1 MRRGNCAQA
10 SFSCPPA
17 GGACATQKQWRCVR
31 WLSARYFAY
40 IIWVTESD
48 PYIGREVTHYR
59 IVEQVGGGGMGVVYR
74 AEDTKLRRQVALK
87 FMPLGVA
94 ADPTS
99 LERFQREARAASA
112 LNHPNI
118 CTIYDIDEDEG
129 IPFIAMELMQGVTLK
144 HRIANGPLRMDTL
157 VDLAIGVA
165 DALDAAHS
173 QGIIHRDIKPANI
186 FITERGQAKILDFG
200 LAKQLATGRR
210 VGEAISLGATAA
222 NVPAVLL
229 ETDPNLTEP
238 GMALGTVAYM
248 SPEQVCGEKLDG
260 RSDLFS
266 FGIVIYEM
274 ATAKQAFSGPTA
286 GVVFNQILEREPVRP
301 SQLNPEVPPKLEEI
315 IEKALEKDLK
325 LRYHTAGDMRADL
338 QRLKR
343 AMESGRSGTIR
354 AGGAFSGTPS
364 ETQGAAP
371 IETPSSTPPGTPPG
385 SGAINAQ
392 DAGAAAAAAAD
403 LQRGMASR
411 VREDLHRLKG
421 ASEATENLQSSVA
434 TRTGARSIAEG
445 GASGV
450 RRTTESSATASAAVP
465 REKRNPAFLIA
476 SIAVVALL
484 AIGAAYGVYSL
495 LHRAPRTPF
504 ENFSIKQI
512 SKNGRSVAAA
522 ISPDGKYVLSVVMDK
537 GQSSLW
543 LNHLPTDSDTQIVPP
558 SDAIYFGPIFAPD
571 GNFIYF
577 LKRESAGADEADLY
591 RAPILGGT
599 PQLTVHEADNPIT
612 FSPDGKRIA
621 YVRTGHPDADKFCLL
636 TANADGSDERIL
648 VKGPLIE
655 QPFYPAWTPDGK
667 AIAGVVY
674 ENSGELS
681 QIKMFDAASGKESK
695 LAGFK
700 DYAPSFLTWLPSGE
714 GMLLTAEARGSGFIR
729 QQIGYF
735 SSDEPGIRFVTQDTN
750 NYITLRLSADG
761 KTLSAI
767 QRHVNY
773 GFFNFN
779 AAAAMAGR
787 PPDVTGIRQERDIY
801 GFNWAPDGALY
812 VNDGGKLLRV
822 NADGS
827 GDETVL
833 VNEADTVLGLPAS
846 CANGKY
852 IVFTWAGYHNSTA
865 ANIWRVNADGRDP
878 KQITDE
884 HDLRA
889 PVCSADGQ
897 WVYFRDWF
905 SLEIKRAPIEGGKAE
920 VVPGTKIADAEL
932 DDTPVAIS
940 PDGQWLAF
948 SIHTEP
954 EGNETAHQ
962 TKIVLLNLAQNGGT
976 GGDAGGTANSA
987 GASASGGKADGASG
1001 AQNKGAGAAARAG
1014 KGADASEGAGVGK
1027 GAGGAENKSGAA
1039 AAGAADKKGGSNAS
1053 AGASATNPIT
1063 RIIKPDQRI
1072 SGAASFT
1079 PDGRA
1084 LVYPVREAGVDNLW
1098 LQPLDGGASAGKR
1111 ITNFTTDLI
1120 DAYHFSLDGK
1130 QLGVLQRHAVS
1141 DVVLLRDTS
1150 K

>member
-1 MRRGNCAQA
+1 
-10 SFSCPPA
+10 
-17 GGACATQKQWRCVR
+17 
-31 WLSARYFAY
+31 
-40 IIWVTESD
+40 VTESD
-48 PYIGREVTHYR
+48 PYIGRVVTHYR

-118 CTIYDIDEDEG
+118 CTIYDIDEDDG

-144 HRIANGPLRMDTL
+144 NRIANGPLRMDML

-200 LAKQLATGRR
+200 LAKQLATGRK

-274 ATAKQAFSGPTA
+274 ATGRQAFSGATA
-286 GVVFNQILEREPVRP
+286 GVVFNQILERQPAPP
-301 SQLNPEVPPKLEEI
+301 SQLNPEVPAKLEEI

-354 AGGAFSGTPS
+354 AGGTLLGAPSGTPS
-364 ETQGAAP
+364 
-371 IETPSSTPPGTPPG
+371 GTPTGSPSRTPAGTTPG
-385 SGAINAQ
+385 SGAIDAQ
-392 DAGAAAAAAAD
+392 SAEAEAAAA
-403 LQRGMASR
+403 LQRSIELRAH
-411 VREDLHRLKG
+411 EDLHRLKG

-434 TRTGARSIAEG
+434 TRTGARSISQGLTTA
-445 GASGV
+445 
-450 RRTTESSATASAAVP
+450 RRTTESSATATAETP
-465 REKRNPAFLIA
+465 RAQRNPAFLIA
-476 SIAVVALL
+476 SIAVVVLL

-495 LHRAPRTPF
+495 LHRAHPIPF
-504 ENFSIKQI
+504 ENFTIRQI
-512 SKNGRSVAAA
+512 SKNGKSVAAA

-543 LNHLPTDSDTQIVPP
+543 LRHLPTDSDTQIVPP

-577 LKRESAGADEADLY
+577 LKRESAAADEADLY

-621 YVRTGHPDADKFCLL
+621 YVRSGHPDADKFCLL
-636 TANADGSDERIL
+636 TANVDGSDEKIL
-648 VKGPLIE
+648 VKGPLTE

-681 QIKMFDAASGKESK
+681 QIKMFDAASGKEAK

-700 DYAPSFLTWLPSGE
+700 DYAPSFLAWIPSGE

-773 GFFNFN
+773 GFFNFP

-812 VNDGGKLLRV
+812 VNDGGKLMRV
-822 NADGS
+822 NADGA

-833 VNEADTVLGLPAS
+833 VSEADTVLGLPAS

-852 IVFTWAGYHNSTA
+852 IVFTWAGYHGSTT
-865 ANIWRVNADGRDP
+865 ANIWRVNSDGRDP

-905 SLEIKRAPIEGGKAE
+905 SQEIKRASIDGGKAE

-948 SIHTEP
+948 SIHVEP

-962 TKIVLLNLAQNGGT
+962 TKIVLLNLGVSGANGAVNG
-976 GGDAGGTANSA
+976 
-987 GASASGGKADGASG
+987 GASASASG
-1001 AQNKGAGAAARAG
+1001 AAAGAGAAASESGANAGKGAGAGTAASESSAKNKGAGAA
-1014 KGADASEGAGVGK
+1014 GASVANA
-1027 GAGGAENKSGAA
+1027 
-1039 AAGAADKKGGSNAS
+1039 SNA
-1053 AGASATNPIT
+1053 IT

-1098 LQPLDGGASAGKR
+1098 LQPLDASASAAKR
-1111 ITNFTTDLI
+1111 ITNFTSDLI
-1120 DAYHFSLDGK
+1120 DVYHFSLDGK

>member
-1 MRRGNCAQA
+1 
-10 SFSCPPA
+10 
-17 GGACATQKQWRCVR
+17 
-31 WLSARYFAY
+31 
-40 IIWVTESD
+40 
-48 PYIGREVTHYR
+48 
-59 IVEQVGGGGMGVVYR
+59 MGVVYR

-87 FMPLGVA
+87 FLPLGA
-94 ADPTS
+94 ALDATS

-129 IPFIAMELMQGVTLK
+129 TPFIAMELLQGVTLK
-144 HRIANGPLRMDTL
+144 HRIASGPLRMDTL

-200 LAKQLATGRR
+200 LAKQLATGRK
-210 VGEAISLGATAA
+210 VGETISMGATAA

-229 ETDPNLTEP
+229 ETDPNLTSP
-238 GMALGTVAYM
+238 GTALGTVAYM

-266 FGIVIYEM
+266 FGIVLYEM
-274 ATAKQAFSGPTA
+274 ATAKQAFSGATA
-286 GVVFNQILEREPVRP
+286 GVIFNQILEREPVRP
-301 SQLNPEVPPKLEEI
+301 SQVNPEVPPKLEEI

-343 AMESGRSGTIR
+343 AMESGRSGTVR
-354 AGGAFSGTPS
+354 TGGSFSSTPSGTASGTPS
-364 ETQGAAP
+364 ET
-371 IETPSSTPPGTPPG
+371 PSG

-392 DAGAAAAAAAD
+392 DADAAAD
-403 LQRGMASR
+403 LQSSMSSR
-411 VREDLHRLKG
+411 AREDLHRLKG

-434 TRTGARSIAEG
+434 TRTGARSISQSLTTA
-445 GASGV
+445 
-450 RRTTESSATASAAVP
+450 RRTTESGGTATAEAAAVP
-465 REKRNPAFLIA
+465 ARRNRALLIA
-476 SIAVVALL
+476 GIAGIALL

-495 LHRAPRTPF
+495 LHRAPRMPF
-504 ENFSIKQI
+504 ENFSIRQI
-512 SKNGRSVAAA
+512 SKNGKSVAAA

-543 LNHLPTDSDTQIVPP
+543 LRHLPTDSDTQIVPP

-577 LKRESAGADEADLY
+577 LKRESAAADEADLY

-621 YVRTGHPDADKFCLL
+621 YVRSGHPDADKFCLL
-636 TANADGSDERIL
+636 TANADGSDEKIL
-648 VKGPLIE
+648 VKGPLTE

-667 AIAGVVY
+667 GIAGVVY

-681 QIKMFDAASGKESK
+681 QIKMFDAASGKEAK

-700 DYAPSFLTWLPSGE
+700 DYAPSYLTWMPSGD

-773 GFFNFN
+773 GFFNFP

-801 GFNWAPDGALY
+801 GFNWAPENTLY
-812 VNDGGKLLRV
+812 VNDGGKLMRV

-827 GDETVL
+827 GEETVL
-833 VNEADTVLGLPAS
+833 VSEADTILGLPAS

-852 IVFTWAGYHNSTA
+852 IVFTWAGYHGSTT
-865 ANIWRVNADGRDP
+865 ANIWRVNSDGRDP

-905 SLEIKRAPIEGGKAE
+905 SQEIKRASIDGGKAE
-920 VVPGTKIADAEL
+920 VVAGTKIADAEL

-948 SIHTEP
+948 SIHVEP

-962 TKIVLLNLAQNGGT
+962 TKIVLLNL
-976 GGDAGGTANSA
+976 
-987 GASASGGKADGASG
+987 GASG
-1001 AQNKGAGAAARAG
+1001 AGANAGASGTASGANGGAGDAKNKSTGAAA
-1014 KGADASEGAGVGK
+1014 GAS
-1027 GAGGAENKSGAA
+1027 
-1039 AAGAADKKGGSNAS
+1039 AADKKGGAS
-1053 AGASATNPIT
+1053 AGKGAGAGDENAANPVT

-1098 LQPLDGGASAGKR
+1098 LQPLDANASAAKR

>member
-1 MRRGNCAQA
+1 VLLKGNYAGRR
-10 SFSCPPA
+10 PA
-17 GGACATQKQWRCVR
+17 VRKTTDDARWLCVR
-31 WLSARYFAY
+31 HFAY
-40 IIWVTESD
+40 IIRVTESD
-48 PYIGREVTHYR
+48 PYIGRVVTHYR

-99 LERFQREARAASA
+99 FERFQREARAASA

-129 IPFIAMELMQGVTLK
+129 VPFIAMELMQGVTLK
-144 HRIANGPLRMDTL
+144 HRIASGPLRMDML

-200 LAKQLATGRR
+200 LAKQLTTGRR

-286 GVVFNQILEREPVRP
+286 GVIFNQILEREPVRP
-301 SQLNPEVPPKLEEI
+301 SRLNPEVPPKLEEI

-364 ETQGAAP
+364 GSPSDVAP
-371 IETPSSTPPGTPPG
+371 GTPSAMPTGTPPG
-385 SGAINAQ
+385 SGAIEAQ
-392 DAGAAAAAAAD
+392 GADAAAAAE
-403 LQRGMASR
+403 LQRDMSSR

-421 ASEATENLQSSVA
+421 ASEATENLQGSGGS
-434 TRTGARSIAEG
+434 RTDARSIAEG
-445 GASGV
+445 GASGA
-450 RRTTESSATASAAVP
+450 RRVTESSATATAEAAVP
-465 REKRNPAFLIA
+465 RAQRNPAFLIA
-476 SIAVVALL
+476 SIAFVALL

-495 LHRAPRTPF
+495 LHRAHPMPF
-504 ENFSIKQI
+504 ENFTIRQI

-522 ISPDGKYVLSVVMDK
+522 ISPDGKYVLSVVQDK

-543 LNHLPTDSDTQIVPP
+543 LNHLPTDSDTQIVAP

-577 LKRESAGADEADLY
+577 LKRESAAADEADLY

-621 YVRTGHPDADKFCLL
+621 YVRTGHPDPDKFSLL
-636 TANADGSDERIL
+636 TANADGSDEKTL
-648 VKGPLIE
+648 VTGPMTE

-667 AIAGVVY
+667 AIAGAVY
-674 ENSGELS
+674 ENAGELS
-681 QIKMFDAASGKESK
+681 QIKMFDAATGKETR

-700 DYAPSFLTWLPSGE
+700 DYAPSYLTWLPSGD

-773 GFFNFN
+773 GFFNFP
-779 AAAAMAGR
+779 AAAALAGK
-787 PPDVTGIRQERDIY
+787 PPDVTGIREERDIY

-827 GDETVL
+827 GDENVL

-846 CANGKY
+846 CGNGKY
-852 IVFTWAGYHNSTA
+852 IVFTWAGYHGSTS

-905 SLEIKRAPIEGGKAE
+905 SLEIKRAPIDGGKAE

-948 SIHTEP
+948 SIHVEP

-962 TKIVLLNLAQNGGT
+962 TKIVLLNLSASGA
-976 GGDAGGTANSA
+976 AGERANA
-987 GASASGGKADGASG
+987 GASAGG
-1001 AQNKGAGAAARAG
+1001 AQNKAASAAARAG
-1014 KGADASEGAGVGK
+1014 KGADASEGAGMGK
-1027 GAGGAENKSGAA
+1027 GAGGAESKGAGAKAGAA
-1039 AAGAADKKGGSNAS
+1039 AANAANAPND
-1053 AGASATNPIT
+1053 ANPIT

-1098 LQPLDGGASAGKR
+1098 LQPLDGSTSAGKR
-1111 ITNFTTDLI
+1111 ITNFSTDLI

>member
-1 MRRGNCAQA
+1 MPALQGKIGKATAPPVLQEQRLCETTEAVRVDEA
-10 SFSCPPA
+10 SASSRILGRMA
-17 GGACATQKQWRCVR
+17 EA
-31 WLSARYFAY
+31 
-40 IIWVTESD
+40 D
-48 PYIGREVTHYR
+48 PYIGRVVTHYR

-87 FMPLGVA
+87 FLPLGA
-94 ADPTS
+94 ALDATS

-129 IPFIAMELMQGVTLK
+129 TPFIAMELLQGVTLK
-144 HRIANGPLRMDTL
+144 HRIASGPLRMDTL

-200 LAKQLATGRR
+200 LAKQLATGRK
-210 VGEAISLGATAA
+210 VGETISMGATAA

-229 ETDPNLTEP
+229 ETDPNLTSP
-238 GMALGTVAYM
+238 GTALGTVAYM

-274 ATAKQAFSGPTA
+274 ATGRQAFSGATA
-286 GVVFNQILEREPVRP
+286 GVIFNQILERQPVPP
-301 SQLNPEVPPKLEEI
+301 SQLNPEVPAKLEEI

-354 AGGAFSGTPS
+354 AASSGTSSGTASGTPAS
-364 ETQGAAP
+364 D
-371 IETPSSTPPGTPPG
+371 
-385 SGAINAQ
+385 AQ
-392 DAGAAAAAAAD
+392 DADAAAAAD
-403 LQRGMASR
+403 LQRSMSSR
-411 VREDLHRLKG
+411 ARDDLHRLKG
-421 ASEATENLQSSVA
+421 ASEATENLQGSGGS
-434 TRTGARSIAEG
+434 RTGARSVSDG
-445 GASGV
+445 GVVAGA
-450 RRTTESSATASAAVP
+450 RRNTESGGTSAGTVTGTATGTTAVEVA
-465 REKRNPAFLIA
+465 RQHRGILAIVMVA
-476 SIAVVALL
+476 IALL
-484 AIGAAYGVYSL
+484 AIGAAYGLYSL
-495 LHRAPRTPF
+495 VHRAAPVPF
-504 ENFSIKQI
+504 RQFSITQI
-512 SKNGRSVAAA
+512 SKNGKSVAAA

-543 LNHLPTDSDTQIVPP
+543 LRHLPTDSDTQIVPP

-577 LKRESAGADEADLY
+577 LKRESAAADEADLY

-621 YVRTGHPDADKFCLL
+621 YVRSGHPDADKFCLL
-636 TANADGSDERIL
+636 TANADGSDEKIL
-648 VKGPLIE
+648 VKGPLTE

-674 ENSGELS
+674 QNSGELS
-681 QIKMFDAASGKESK
+681 QIKMFDAASGKEAK

-700 DYAPSFLTWLPSGE
+700 DYAPSYLTWMPSGD

-773 GFFNFN
+773 GFFNFP

-801 GFNWAPDGALY
+801 GFNWAPENTLY
-812 VNDGGKLLRV
+812 VNDGGKLMRV

-827 GDETVL
+827 GEETVL
-833 VNEADTVLGLPAS
+833 VSEADTILGLPAS

-852 IVFTWAGYHNSTA
+852 IVFTWAGYHGSTT
-865 ANIWRVNADGRDP
+865 ANIWRVNSDGRDP
-878 KQITDE
+878 KQITNE

-905 SLEIKRAPIEGGKAE
+905 SQEIKRASIDGGKAE

-962 TKIVLLNLAQNGGT
+962 TKIVLLSLGAA
-976 GGDAGGTANSA
+976 AG
-987 GASASGGKADGASG
+987 GASASGSG
-1001 AQNKGAGAAARAG
+1001 AKNKGAGAGSASV
-1014 KGADASEGAGVGK
+1014 ADAS
-1027 GAGGAENKSGAA
+1027 
-1039 AAGAADKKGGSNAS
+1039 NA
-1053 AGASATNPIT
+1053 IT

-1098 LQPLDGGASAGKR
+1098 LQPLDGSASAAKR
-1111 ITNFTTDLI
+1111 ITNFTSDLI

-1130 QLGVLQRHAVS
+1130 QLGVLQRHAIS

>member
-1 MRRGNCAQA
+1 MAEG
-10 SFSCPPA
+10 
-17 GGACATQKQWRCVR
+17 
-31 WLSARYFAY
+31 
-40 IIWVTESD
+40 D
-48 PYIGREVTHYR
+48 PFIGRVVTHYR

-87 FMPLGVA
+87 FLPARVA
-94 ADPTS
+94 ADPIS

-118 CTIYDIDEDEG
+118 CTIYDIDEDAG
-129 IPFIAMELMQGVTLK
+129 TPFIAMELLQGVTLK
-144 HRIANGPLRMDTL
+144 HRIASGPLRMDTL

-186 FITERGQAKILDFG
+186 FITERGQPKILDFC
-200 LAKQLATGRR
+200 LAKQLASGRK
-210 VGEAISLGATAA
+210 VGETISMGATAA

-229 ETDPNLTEP
+229 ETDPNLTSP
-238 GMALGTVAYM
+238 GTALGTVAYM
-248 SPEQVCGEKLDG
+248 SPEQVSGEKLDG

-266 FGIVIYEM
+266 FGIVIYEI
-274 ATAKQAFSGPTA
+274 ATGKQAFSGATA
-286 GVVFNQILEREPVRP
+286 GVIFNQILERQPAP
-301 SQLNPEVPPKLEEI
+301 ASQLNPEVPPKLEEI

-325 LRYHTAGDMRADL
+325 LRYHTAGDLRADL

-343 AMESGRSGTIR
+343 AMESGRSGTMR
-354 AGGAFSGTPS
+354 AAPGSNPIDSLGGSGGASQS
-364 ETQGAAP
+364 
-371 IETPSSTPPGTPPG
+371 
-385 SGAINAQ
+385 
-392 DAGAAAAAAAD
+392 GAAAGEEIE
-403 LQRGMASR
+403 RSMSSR
-411 VREDLHRLKG
+411 AREDLHRLKG
-421 ASEATENLQSSVA
+421 ASEASENLQSSVA
-434 TRTGARSIAEG
+434 ARTGARSAAEG
-445 GASGV
+445 GVA
-450 RRTTESSATASAAVP
+450 RRVSESSAMTAAESATLPA
-465 REKRNPAFLIA
+465 RRNPTLRIA
-476 SIAVVALL
+476 GIAGIALL

-495 LHRAPRTPF
+495 LHRAHPMPF

-512 SKNGRSVAAA
+512 SKNGKSVAAA
-522 ISPDGKYVLSVVMDK
+522 ISPDGKYVLSVVDDK

-543 LNHLPTDSDTQIVPP
+543 LRHLPTDSDTQIVTP

-577 LKRESAGADEADLY
+577 LKRESAAADEADLY

-599 PQLTVHEADNPIT
+599 LQLTVHEADSPIT

-621 YVRTGHPDADKFCLL
+621 YVRTGHPDPDKFSLL
-636 TANADGSDERIL
+636 TANADGSDEKTL
-648 VKGPLIE
+648 VTGPMTA

-674 ENSGELS
+674 ENTSELS
-681 QIKMFDAASGKESK
+681 QIKMFDAASGKEAK

-700 DYAPSFLTWLPSGE
+700 DYAPNFLTWLPSGDV
-714 GMLLTAEARGSGFIR
+714 MLLTAEAHGSGFIR

-735 SSDEPGIRFVTQDTN
+735 SSDVPGIRFVTQDTN
-750 NYITLRLSADG
+750 NYVTLRLSADG

-767 QRHVNY
+767 QRHLSY
-773 GFFNFN
+773 GFYNFP
-779 AAAAMAGR
+779 AAAAMAAK
-787 PPDVTGIRQERDIY
+787 PPDVTGIRQERDVY
-801 GFNWAPDGALY
+801 GFNWAPDGGLY
-812 VNDGGKLLRV
+812 VNDGGKLMRV
-822 NADGS
+822 NADGV

-833 VNEADTVLGLPAS
+833 VSEADTVLGLPAS

-852 IVFTWAGYHNSTA
+852 IAFTWAGYHGSTT

-878 KQITDE
+878 KQITDG

-889 PVCSADGQ
+889 PVCSADDE

-905 SLEIKRAPIEGGKAE
+905 SHEIKRAPLDGGKTE

-932 DDTPVAIS
+932 DNTPVAIS

-948 SIHTEP
+948 SIHVEP

-962 TKIVLLNLAQNGGT
+962 TKIVLLKLNAAPSVPGKDSL
-976 GGDAGGTANSA
+976 GDQ
-987 GASASGGKADGASG
+987 AS
-1001 AQNKGAGAAARAG
+1001 AGAAASGTGTNAASTANAAKTADAG
-1014 KGADASEGAGVGK
+1014 KLATA
-1027 GAGGAENKSGAA
+1027 
-1039 AAGAADKKGGSNAS
+1039 AS
-1053 AGASATNPIT
+1053 AVNSAT
-1063 RIIKPDQRI
+1063 RIIIPDQRI

-1098 LQPLDGGASAGKR
+1098 LQPLDRGASAAKR
-1111 ITNFTTDLI
+1111 ITNFTSDLTD
-1120 DAYHFSLDGK
+1120 AHHVTLDGK
-1130 QLGVLQRHAVS
+1130 QLGVMQRHAVS
-1141 DVVLLRDTS
+1141 DVVLLRDAA

>member
-1 MRRGNCAQA
+1 
-10 SFSCPPA
+10 
-17 GGACATQKQWRCVR
+17 VR
-31 WLSARYFAY
+31 WLSVREFAY
-40 IIWVTESD
+40 IIWVTEAD
-48 PYIGREVTHYR
+48 PYIGRVVTHYR

-118 CTIYDIDEDEG
+118 CTMYDIDEDEG

-144 HRIANGPLRMDTL
+144 NRIANGPLRMDML

-200 LAKQLATGRR
+200 LAKQLATGRK

-301 SQLNPEVPPKLEEI
+301 SRLNPEVPSKLEEI

-354 AGGAFSGTPS
+354 AGGSFSGTPS
-364 ETQGAAP
+364 GAP
-371 IETPSSTPPGTPPG
+371 TETPSNTPPGTPPG
-385 SGAINAQ
+385 SGAINAR
-392 DAGAAAAAAAD
+392 DADAAAAD
-403 LQRGMASR
+403 LQRSMASR

-445 GASGV
+445 GAGGV
-450 RRTTESSATASAAVP
+450 RRTTESSITATAAVP
-465 REKRNPAFLIA
+465 REQRNPAFLFA
-476 SIAVVALL
+476 SIAGVALL

-495 LHRAPRTPF
+495 LHHAPRMPF

-621 YVRTGHPDADKFCLL
+621 YVRTGHPDPEKFSLL
-636 TANADGSDERIL
+636 TANADGSDEKTL
-648 VKGPLIE
+648 VSGPMTE

-681 QIKMFDAASGKESK
+681 QIKVFDAATGKEAK

-761 KTLSAI
+761 KMLSAI
-767 QRHVNY
+767 QRHMTY
-773 GFFNFN
+773 GFFNFP
-779 AAAAMAGR
+779 ATAAMAGR
-787 PPDVTGIRQERDIY
+787 PPEVTGIRQERDIY
-801 GFNWAPDGALY
+801 GFNWAPDGAVY
-812 VNDGGKLLRV
+812 VNDGGKLMRV

-833 VNEADTVLGLPAS
+833 VNEADTILGLPAS

-852 IVFTWAGYHNSTA
+852 IVFTWAGYHGSTT
-865 ANIWRVNADGRDP
+865 ANIWRVNSDGRDP
-878 KQITDE
+878 KQITDG

-905 SLEIKRAPIEGGKAE
+905 SLEIKRAPIDGGKAE

-948 SIHTEP
+948 SMHTEP

-962 TKIVLLNLAQNGGT
+962 TKIVLLTL
-976 GGDAGGTANSA
+976 
-987 GASASGGKADGASG
+987 
-1001 AQNKGAGAAARAG
+1001 GAAAGGG
-1014 KGADASEGAGVGK
+1014 KDRSANGATP
-1027 GAGGAENKSGAA
+1027 AA
-1039 AAGAADKKGGSNAS
+1039 R
-1053 AGASATNPIT
+1053 

-1098 LQPLDGGASAGKR
+1098 LQPLDASASAAKR

>member
-1 MRRGNCAQA
+1 MAEA
-10 SFSCPPA
+10 
-17 GGACATQKQWRCVR
+17 
-31 WLSARYFAY
+31 
-40 IIWVTESD
+40 D
-48 PYIGREVTHYR
+48 PYIGRVVTHYR

-87 FMPLGVA
+87 FLPLGVA

-144 HRIANGPLRMDTL
+144 NRIASGPLRMDML

-200 LAKQLATGRR
+200 LAKQLATGRK
-210 VGEAISLGATAA
+210 VGETISMGATAA

-229 ETDPNLTEP
+229 ETDPNLTSP
-238 GMALGTVAYM
+238 GTALGTVAYM

-274 ATAKQAFSGPTA
+274 ATGRQAFSGATA
-286 GVVFNQILEREPVRP
+286 GVIFNQILERQPVPP
-301 SQLNPEVPPKLEEI
+301 SQLNPEVPAKLEEI

-354 AGGAFSGTPS
+354 AASSGTSSGTASGTPAS
-364 ETQGAAP
+364 D
-371 IETPSSTPPGTPPG
+371 
-385 SGAINAQ
+385 AQ
-392 DAGAAAAAAAD
+392 DADAAAAAD
-403 LQRGMASR
+403 LQRSMSSR
-411 VREDLHRLKG
+411 ARDDLHRLKG
-421 ASEATENLQSSVA
+421 ASEATENLQGSGGS
-434 TRTGARSIAEG
+434 RTGARSVSDG
-445 GASGV
+445 GVVAGA
-450 RRTTESSATASAAVP
+450 RRTTESGGTSAGTVTGTATGTTAVEVA
-465 REKRNPAFLIA
+465 RQHRGILAIVMVA
-476 SIAVVALL
+476 IALL
-484 AIGAAYGVYSL
+484 AIGAAYGLYSL
-495 LHRAPRTPF
+495 VHRAAPVPF
-504 ENFSIKQI
+504 RQFSITQI
-512 SKNGRSVAAA
+512 SKNGKSVAAA

-543 LNHLPTDSDTQIVPP
+543 LHHLATESDTQIVPP

-577 LKRESAGADEADLY
+577 LKRESAAADEADLY

-621 YVRTGHPDADKFCLL
+621 YVRSGHPDADKFCLL
-636 TANADGSDERIL
+636 TANADGSDEKIL
-648 VKGPLIE
+648 VKGPLTE

-674 ENSGELS
+674 QNSGELS
-681 QIKMFDAASGKESK
+681 QIKMFDAASGKEAK

-700 DYAPSFLTWLPSGE
+700 DYAPSYLTWMPSGE

-750 NYITLRLSADG
+750 NYVTLRLSADG

-773 GFFNFN
+773 GFFNFP
-779 AAAAMAGR
+779 ATPAMAGR

-801 GFNWAPDGALY
+801 GFNWAPDGGLY
-812 VNDGGKLLRV
+812 VNDGGKLMHV

-833 VNEADTVLGLPAS
+833 VSEADTVLGLPAS
-846 CANGKY
+846 CASGKY
-852 IVFTWAGYHNSTA
+852 IVFTWAGYHGSTT
-865 ANIWRVNADGRDP
+865 ANIWRVNSDGRDP
-878 KQITDE
+878 KKITDE

-905 SLEIKRAPIEGGKAE
+905 SQEIKRASLDGGKAE

-948 SIHTEP
+948 SIHVEP

-962 TKIVLLNLAQNGGT
+962 TKIVLLNLA
-976 GGDAGGTANSA
+976 
-987 GASASGGKADGASG
+987 ASG
-1001 AQNKGAGAAARAG
+1001 AAGGGANGAGAGAAVANAN
-1014 KGADASEGAGVGK
+1014 A
-1027 GAGGAENKSGAA
+1027 
-1039 AAGAADKKGGSNAS
+1039 SNA
-1053 AGASATNPIT
+1053 IT

-1098 LQPLDGGASAGKR
+1098 LQPLDASASAAKR

>member
-1 MRRGNCAQA
+1 MA
-10 SFSCPPA
+10 
-17 GGACATQKQWRCVR
+17 
-31 WLSARYFAY
+31 
-40 IIWVTESD
+40 ESD

-94 ADPTS
+94 TDPTS

-144 HRIANGPLRMDTL
+144 NRIANGPLRMDTL

-200 LAKQLATGRR
+200 LAKQLATGRK
-210 VGEAISLGATAA
+210 VGETISMGATAA

-274 ATAKQAFSGPTA
+274 ATGRQAFSGATA
-286 GVVFNQILEREPVRP
+286 GVVFNQILERQPAPP
-301 SQLNPEVPPKLEEI
+301 SQLNPEVPAKLEEI

-354 AGGAFSGTPS
+354 ATSLGAPSGAPSATPSGTPS
-364 ETQGAAP
+364 L
-371 IETPSSTPPGTPPG
+371 TPSGTP
-385 SGAINAQ
+385 AIDAQ
-392 DAGAAAAAAAD
+392 SADAEAAAA
-403 LQRGMASR
+403 LQRSIESR
-411 VREDLHRLKG
+411 VHGDLHRLKG
-421 ASEATENLQSSVA
+421 ASEATANLQSSVA
-434 TRTGARSIAEG
+434 TRTGARSISQSLTTA
-445 GASGV
+445 
-450 RRTTESSATASAAVP
+450 RRTTESGGTATAEAAAVP
-465 REKRNPAFLIA
+465 ARRNRALLVAGIA
-476 SIAVVALL
+476 GIALL

-495 LHRAPRTPF
+495 VHRAAPVPF
-504 ENFSIKQI
+504 QNFSITQVTK
-512 SKNGRSVAAA
+512 SGKAVSAA
-522 ISPDGKYVLSVVMDK
+522 ISPDGKYIFSVVSDK
-537 GQSSLW
+537 GQRSLW
-543 LNHLPTDSDTQIVPP
+543 LRHLPTDSDTQIVPP
-558 SDAIYFGPIFAPD
+558 SDAYYWGPIFAPD
-571 GNFIYF
+571 GNYVYF
-577 LKRESAGADEADLY
+577 LKRESAAADESDLY

-621 YVRTGHPDADKFCLL
+621 YVRTGHPEPGKFSLL
-636 TANADGSDERIL
+636 TAQFDGSDEKL
-648 VKGPLIE
+648 SVAGPIAE
-655 QPFYPAWTPDGK
+655 EPFGLAWTRDGK
-667 AIAGVVY
+667 AIAGVIYQV
-674 ENSGELS
+674 GEQLS
-681 QIKMFDAASGKESK
+681 RIEMFDVASGKNTT
-695 LAGFK
+695 LAGFT
-700 DYAPSFLTWLPSGE
+700 DFAASALVWMPDGD
-714 GMLLTAEARGSGFIR
+714 GMLLTVESRGTGFIR
-729 QQIGYF
+729 DQIGYLEK
-735 SSDEPGIRFVTQDTN
+735 DEAKIRLVTQDTN
-750 NYITLRLSADG
+750 SYKTLRLSADG
-761 KTLSAI
+761 KILSAV
-767 QRHVNY
+767 QVKNSNSFY
-773 GFFNFN
+773 EFPASGAPSGNAPG
-779 AAAAMAGR
+779 AAASALPVAA
-787 PPDVTGIRQERDIY
+787 VTQERDVY
-801 GFNWAPDGALY
+801 GFNWAPDAKLL
-812 VNDGGKLLRV
+812 VNDGGKLLRIS
-822 NADGS
+822 ASG
-827 GDETVL
+827 GDEAVLLSEANTVM
-833 VNEADTVLGLPAS
+833 ALPAS

-852 IVFTWAGYHNSTA
+852 IVFTWAGYHGSPF
-865 ANIWRVNADGRDP
+865 ANIWRVDSDGTNP
-878 KQITDE
+878 KQITNERDI
-884 HDLRA
+884 RG
-889 PVCSADGQ
+889 PVCSPDGK

-905 SLEIKRAPIEGGKAE
+905 SHEIKRAPIDGGKAE
-920 VVPGTKIADAEL
+920 VVPGTNIPDADL
-932 DDTPVAIS
+932 DTTDISIS

-948 SIHTEP
+948 SIHVEP

-962 TKIVLLNLAQNGGT
+962 TKIVLLNLGT
-976 GGDAGGTANSA
+976 TAGAGGSANAA
-987 GASASGGKADGASG
+987 GASGGKTEGASS
-1001 AQNKGAGAAARAG
+1001 AENKGAGAAAA
-1014 KGADASEGAGVGK
+1014 AS
-1027 GAGGAENKSGAA
+1027 
-1039 AAGAADKKGGSNAS
+1039 AADKKGGSGANA
-1053 AGASATNPIT
+1053 AVAASKAAK
-1063 RIIKPDQRI
+1063 RIISPDQRI

-1098 LQPLDGGASAGKR
+1098 LQPLDGGASAAKR
-1111 ITNFTTDLI
+1111 ITNFTTDLL

-1130 QLGVLQRHAVS
+1130 QLGVLQRHVVS

>member
-1 MRRGNCAQA
+1 M
-10 SFSCPPA
+10 
-17 GGACATQKQWRCVR
+17 
-31 WLSARYFAY
+31 
-40 IIWVTESD
+40 TEAD
-48 PYIGREVTHYR
+48 PYIGRVVTHYR

-87 FMPLGVA
+87 FLPLGVA

-129 IPFIAMELMQGVTLK
+129 IPFIAMELLQGMTLK
-144 HRIANGPLRMDTL
+144 HRIASGPLRMDML

-210 VGEAISLGATAA
+210 VGETISMGATAA

-229 ETDPNLTEP
+229 ETDPNLTSP
-238 GMALGTVAYM
+238 GTALGTVAYM

-274 ATAKQAFSGPTA
+274 ATGRQAFSGATA
-286 GVVFNQILEREPVRP
+286 GVIFNQILERQPVPP
-301 SQLNPEVPPKLEEI
+301 SQLNPEVPAKLEEI

-354 AGGAFSGTPS
+354 AASS
-364 ETQGAAP
+364 S
-371 IETPSSTPPGTPPG
+371 TPSSSTPSNVSPGTPPG
-385 SGAINAQ
+385 PLSGTPSGSRPIGAH
-392 DAGAAAAAAAD
+392 DADAAAPDD
-403 LQRGMASR
+403 LQRSMSSR
-411 VREDLHRLKG
+411 ARDDLHRLKG
-421 ASEATENLQSSVA
+421 ASEATENLQSSGGS
-434 TRTGARSIAEG
+434 RTGGRSVSDG
-445 GASGV
+445 GVVAGA
-450 RRTTESSATASAAVP
+450 RRTTESGGTSAGTVTGTATGTTAVEVA
-465 REKRNPAFLIA
+465 RQHRGILAIVMVA
-476 SIAVVALL
+476 IALL
-484 AIGAAYGVYSL
+484 AIGAAYGLYSL
-495 LHRAPRTPF
+495 VHRAAPVPF
-504 ENFSIKQI
+504 RQFSITQI
-512 SKNGRSVAAA
+512 SKNGKSVAAA

-543 LNHLPTDSDTQIVPP
+543 LRHLPTDSDTQIVPP

-577 LKRESAGADEADLY
+577 LKRESAAADEADLY

-621 YVRTGHPDADKFCLL
+621 YVRSGHPDADKFCLL
-636 TANADGSDERIL
+636 TANADGSDEKIL
-648 VKGPLIE
+648 VKGPLTE

-674 ENSGELS
+674 QNSGELS
-681 QIKMFDAASGKESK
+681 QIKMFDAASGKEAK

-700 DYAPSFLTWLPSGE
+700 DYAPSYLTWMPSGA

-761 KTLSAI
+761 KMLSAI

-773 GFFNFN
+773 GFFNFP
-779 AAAAMAGR
+779 AAAAMAGK
-787 PPDVTGIRQERDIY
+787 PPDVTGIREERDVY
-801 GFNWAPDGALY
+801 GFNWAPENTLY

-833 VNEADTVLGLPAS
+833 VSEADTVLGLPAS
-846 CANGKY
+846 CASGKY
-852 IVFTWAGYHNSTA
+852 IVFTWAGYHGSTA
-865 ANIWRVNADGRDP
+865 ANIWRVNSDGRDP

-889 PVCSADGQ
+889 PVCSADRQ

-905 SLEIKRAPIEGGKAE
+905 S
-920 VVPGTKIADAEL
+920 
-932 DDTPVAIS
+932 
-940 PDGQWLAF
+940 
-948 SIHTEP
+948 H
-954 EGNETAHQ
+954 
-962 TKIVLLNLAQNGGT
+962 
-976 GGDAGGTANSA
+976 
-987 GASASGGKADGASG
+987 
-1001 AQNKGAGAAARAG
+1001 
-1014 KGADASEGAGVGK
+1014 
-1027 GAGGAENKSGAA
+1027 
-1039 AAGAADKKGGSNAS
+1039 
-1053 AGASATNPIT
+1053 
-1063 RIIKPDQRI
+1063 
-1072 SGAASFT
+1072 
-1079 PDGRA
+1079 
-1084 LVYPVREAGVDNLW
+1084 
-1098 LQPLDGGASAGKR
+1098 
-1111 ITNFTTDLI
+1111 
-1120 DAYHFSLDGK
+1120 
-1130 QLGVLQRHAVS
+1130 
-1141 DVVLLRDTS
+1141 
-1150 K
+1150 

>member
-1 MRRGNCAQA
+1 
-10 SFSCPPA
+10 
-17 GGACATQKQWRCVR
+17 
-31 WLSARYFAY
+31 
-40 IIWVTESD
+40 
-48 PYIGREVTHYR
+48 
-59 IVEQVGGGGMGVVYR
+59 MGVVYR

-144 HRIANGPLRMDTL
+144 NRIANGPLRMDML

-200 LAKQLATGRR
+200 LAKQLATGRK

-301 SQLNPEVPPKLEEI
+301 SQLNPEVPSKLEEI

-354 AGGAFSGTPS
+354 AGGSFSGTPS
-364 ETQGAAP
+364 GAP
-371 IETPSSTPPGTPPG
+371 TETPSSTPPGTPPG
-385 SGAINAQ
+385 SGAINAR
-392 DAGAAAAAAAD
+392 DADAAAAD
-403 LQRGMASR
+403 LQRSMASR

-434 TRTGARSIAEG
+434 TRTGARSSAEG

-450 RRTTESSATASAAVP
+450 RRTTESSVTATTAVP
-465 REKRNPAFLIA
+465 REQRNPAFLFA

-484 AIGAAYGVYSL
+484 AIAAAYGVYSL
-495 LHRAPRTPF
+495 LHHAPRMPF

-621 YVRTGHPDADKFCLL
+621 YVRTGHPDPEKFSLL
-636 TANADGSDERIL
+636 TANADGSDEKTL
-648 VKGPLIE
+648 VSGPMTE

-681 QIKMFDAASGKESK
+681 QIKMFDAATGKEAK

-761 KTLSAI
+761 KMLSAI
-767 QRHVNY
+767 QRHMTW
-773 GFFNFN
+773 GFFNFP

-787 PPDVTGIRQERDIY
+787 PPEVTGIRQERDIY
-801 GFNWAPDGALY
+801 GFNWAPDGAVY
-812 VNDGGKLLRV
+812 VNDGGKLMRV

-827 GDETVL
+827 GDGTVL
-833 VNEADTVLGLPAS
+833 VNEADTILGLPAS

-852 IVFTWAGYHNSTA
+852 IVFTWAGYHGSTT
-865 ANIWRVNADGRDP
+865 ANIWRVNSDGRDP

-905 SLEIKRAPIEGGKAE
+905 SLEIKRAPIDGGKAE

-948 SIHTEP
+948 SMHTEP

-962 TKIVLLNLAQNGGT
+962 TKIVLLSLDAASGAGDRLSAGKSNGKAEGN
-976 GGDAGGTANSA
+976 GAGSST
-987 GASASGGKADGASG
+987 GASA
-1001 AQNKGAGAAARAG
+1001 
-1014 KGADASEGAGVGK
+1014 
-1027 GAGGAENKSGAA
+1027 
-1039 AAGAADKKGGSNAS
+1039 
-1053 AGASATNPIT
+1053 NPVKRVIS
-1063 RIIKPDQRI
+1063 PDQRI
-1072 SGAASFT
+1072 SGPASFT
-1079 PDGRA
+1079 PDGKA
-1084 LVYPVREAGVDNLW
+1084 LIYPVREAGVDNLW
-1098 LQPLDGGASAGKR
+1098 LQPLDGGASAAKR

-1130 QLGVLQRHAVS
+1130 QLGVLQRHVVS
-1141 DVVLLRDTS
+1141 DVVLMRDTS

>member
-1 MRRGNCAQA
+1 
-10 SFSCPPA
+10 
-17 GGACATQKQWRCVR
+17 
-31 WLSARYFAY
+31 
-40 IIWVTESD
+40 
-48 PYIGREVTHYR
+48 
-59 IVEQVGGGGMGVVYR
+59 
-74 AEDTKLRRQVALK
+74 
-87 FMPLGVA
+87 
-94 ADPTS
+94 
-99 LERFQREARAASA
+99 
-112 LNHPNI
+112 
-118 CTIYDIDEDEG
+118 
-129 IPFIAMELMQGVTLK
+129 
-144 HRIANGPLRMDTL
+144 
-157 VDLAIGVA
+157 
-165 DALDAAHS
+165 
-173 QGIIHRDIKPANI
+173 
-186 FITERGQAKILDFG
+186 
-200 LAKQLATGRR
+200 
-210 VGEAISLGATAA
+210 
-222 NVPAVLL
+222 
-229 ETDPNLTEP
+229 
-238 GMALGTVAYM
+238 M

-274 ATAKQAFSGPTA
+274 ATGRQAFSGATA
-286 GVVFNQILEREPVRP
+286 GVVFNQILERQPAPP
-301 SQLNPEVPPKLEEI
+301 SQLNPEVPAKLEEI

-354 AGGAFSGTPS
+354 AASGTPTIPS
-364 ETQGAAP
+364 G
-371 IETPSSTPPGTPPG
+371 TPAGTPPG
-385 SGAINAQ
+385 SGAI
-392 DAGAAAAAAAD
+392 DAPSADAEAAAA
-403 LQRGMASR
+403 LQRSIELRAH
-411 VREDLHRLKG
+411 EDLHRLKG

-434 TRTGARSIAEG
+434 TRTGARSISQGLTTA
-445 GASGV
+445 
-450 RRTTESSATASAAVP
+450 RRTTESSATATAETP
-465 REKRNPAFLIA
+465 RAQRNPAFLIA
-476 SIAVVALL
+476 SIAVVVLL

-495 LHRAPRTPF
+495 LHRAHPIPF
-504 ENFSIKQI
+504 ENFTIRQI
-512 SKNGRSVAAA
+512 SKNGKSVAAA

-543 LNHLPTDSDTQIVPP
+543 LRHLPTDSDTQIVPP

-621 YVRTGHPDADKFCLL
+621 YVRSGHPDADKFCLL
-636 TANADGSDERIL
+636 TANADGSDEKIL
-648 VKGPLIE
+648 VKGPLTE

-681 QIKMFDAASGKESK
+681 QIKMFDTASGKQAK

-700 DYAPSFLTWLPSGE
+700 DYAPSFLAWIPSGE

-767 QRHVNY
+767 QRHTTY
-773 GFFNFN
+773 GFFNFP
-779 AAAAMAGR
+779 AAAAMAGK

-801 GFNWAPDGALY
+801 GFNWAPDGGLY

-833 VNEADTVLGLPAS
+833 VSEADTVLGLPAS

-852 IVFTWAGYHNSTA
+852 IVFTWAGYHGSTT
-865 ANIWRVNADGRDP
+865 ANIWRVNSDGRDP

-889 PVCSADGQ
+889 PVCSANGQ

-905 SLEIKRAPIEGGKAE
+905 SQEIKRASIDGGKAE

-948 SIHTEP
+948 SIHVEP

-962 TKIVLLNLAQNGGT
+962 TKIVLLNLGAA
-976 GGDAGGTANSA
+976 AGGAAGGGGANGASA
-987 GASASGGKADGASG
+987 GAVGAKAGKAGAGVAASESG
-1001 AQNKGAGAAARAG
+1001 AKNKGAGAA
-1014 KGADASEGAGVGK
+1014 GASVANA
-1027 GAGGAENKSGAA
+1027 
-1039 AAGAADKKGGSNAS
+1039 SNA
-1053 AGASATNPIT
+1053 IT

-1098 LQPLDGGASAGKR
+1098 LQPLDASASAAKR
-1111 ITNFTTDLI
+1111 ITNFTSDLI
-1120 DAYHFSLDGK
+1120 DVYHFSLDGK

>member
-1 MRRGNCAQA
+1 
-10 SFSCPPA
+10 
-17 GGACATQKQWRCVR
+17 
-31 WLSARYFAY
+31 
-40 IIWVTESD
+40 
-48 PYIGREVTHYR
+48 
-59 IVEQVGGGGMGVVYR
+59 
-74 AEDTKLRRQVALK
+74 
-87 FMPLGVA
+87 
-94 ADPTS
+94 
-99 LERFQREARAASA
+99 
-112 LNHPNI
+112 
-118 CTIYDIDEDEG
+118 
-129 IPFIAMELMQGVTLK
+129 
-144 HRIANGPLRMDTL
+144 
-157 VDLAIGVA
+157 
-165 DALDAAHS
+165 
-173 QGIIHRDIKPANI
+173 
-186 FITERGQAKILDFG
+186 
-200 LAKQLATGRR
+200 
-210 VGEAISLGATAA
+210 
-222 NVPAVLL
+222 
-229 ETDPNLTEP
+229 
-238 GMALGTVAYM
+238 
-248 SPEQVCGEKLDG
+248 
-260 RSDLFS
+260 
-266 FGIVIYEM
+266 
-274 ATAKQAFSGPTA
+274 
-286 GVVFNQILEREPVRP
+286 
-301 SQLNPEVPPKLEEI
+301 
-315 IEKALEKDLK
+315 
-325 LRYHTAGDMRADL
+325 
-338 QRLKR
+338 
-343 AMESGRSGTIR
+343 
-354 AGGAFSGTPS
+354 
-364 ETQGAAP
+364 
-371 IETPSSTPPGTPPG
+371 
-385 SGAINAQ
+385 
-392 DAGAAAAAAAD
+392 
-403 LQRGMASR
+403 
-411 VREDLHRLKG
+411 LHRLKG

-434 TRTGARSIAEG
+434 TRTGARSISQSLTTA
-445 GASGV
+445 
-450 RRTTESSATASAAVP
+450 RRTTESGGTATAEAAAVP
-465 REKRNPAFLIA
+465 ARRNRALLIA
-476 SIAVVALL
+476 GIAGIALL

-495 LHRAPRTPF
+495 LHRAPRMPF
-504 ENFSIKQI
+504 ENFTIRQI
-512 SKNGRSVAAA
+512 SKNGKSVAAA

-543 LNHLPTDSDTQIVPP
+543 LRHLPTDSDTQIVPP

-577 LKRESAGADEADLY
+577 LKRESAAADEADLY

-636 TANADGSDERIL
+636 TANADGSDEKIL
-648 VKGPLIE
+648 VKGPLTE

-667 AIAGVVY
+667 AIAGAIY

-681 QIKMFDAASGKESK
+681 QIKMFDAATGKETK

-767 QRHVNY
+767 QRHMTF
-773 GFFNFN
+773 GFFNFP

-833 VNEADTVLGLPAS
+833 VSEADTILGLPAS

-852 IVFTWAGYHNSTA
+852 IVFTWAGYHGSTT
-865 ANIWRVNADGRDP
+865 ANIWRVNSDGRDP

-905 SLEIKRAPIEGGKAE
+905 SQEIKRASIDGGKAE

-948 SIHTEP
+948 SIHVEP

-962 TKIVLLNLAQNGGT
+962 TKIVLLNL
-976 GGDAGGTANSA
+976 
-987 GASASGGKADGASG
+987 GASG
-1001 AQNKGAGAAARAG
+1001 AAGGGANGGASGGTATGAGAAGANADKAGAGAAASESGAKNKGAGAGSASV
-1014 KGADASEGAGVGK
+1014 ADAS
-1027 GAGGAENKSGAA
+1027 
-1039 AAGAADKKGGSNAS
+1039 NA
-1053 AGASATNPIT
+1053 IT

-1084 LVYPVREAGVDNLW
+1084 LIYPVREAGVDNLW
-1098 LQPLDGGASAGKR
+1098 LQPLDASASAAKR

-1120 DAYHFSLDGK
+1120 EAYHFSLDGK

>member
-1 MRRGNCAQA
+1 MRH
-10 SFSCPPA
+10 
-17 GGACATQKQWRCVR
+17 
-31 WLSARYFAY
+31 FAY
-40 IIWVTESD
+40 IIRVTGSD
-48 PYIGREVTHYR
+48 PYVGRVVTHYR

-74 AEDTKLRRQVALK
+74 AEDTKLRREVALK
-87 FMPLGVA
+87 FLPLGA
-94 ADPTS
+94 AMDPTS

-118 CTIYDIDEDEG
+118 CTIYDIDEDDG
-129 IPFIAMELMQGVTLK
+129 MPFIAMELLQGVTLK
-144 HRIANGPLRMDTL
+144 HRIANGPLR
-157 VDLAIGVA
+157 VDALLEIAIEVA

-173 QGIIHRDIKPANI
+173 RGIIHRDIKPANI
-186 FITERGQAKILDFG
+186 FITDRGQAKILDFG
-200 LAKQLATGRR
+200 LAKQLPTGRK
-210 VGEAISLGATAA
+210 VGEAISLGATAGS
-222 NVPAVLL
+222 VPAVLL
-229 ETDPNLTEP
+229 ETDPNLTSP
-238 GMALGTVAYM
+238 GTALGTVAYM

-266 FGIVIYEM
+266 FGIVLYEM
-274 ATAKQAFSGPTA
+274 ATAKQAFTGATA
-286 GVVFNQILEREPVRP
+286 GVIFNQILEREPVPP
-301 SQLNPEVPPKLEEI
+301 SQLNPDIPQKLEEI

-343 AMESGRSGTIR
+343 ALESGRSGTMR
-354 AGGAFSGTPS
+354 APASSRTPS
-364 ETQGAAP
+364 G
-371 IETPSSTPPGTPPG
+371 TPSSTPPGTP
-385 SGAINAQ
+385 AI
-392 DAGAAAAAAAD
+392 DAPSADAEAAAA
-403 LQRGMASR
+403 LQRSIESR
-411 VREDLHRLKG
+411 VHEDLHRLKG
-421 ASEATENLQSSVA
+421 ASEATANLQSSAA
-434 TRTGARSIAEG
+434 TRTGARGIPQ
-445 GASGV
+445 GAGAV
-450 RRTTESSATASAAVP
+450 RRITESGGTAAAEAAVP
-465 REKRNPAFLIA
+465 PVRRNRALLIA
-476 SIAVVALL
+476 GIAGVALL
-484 AIGAAYGVYSL
+484 AIAAAYGVYSL
-495 LHRAPRTPF
+495 MHHAAPVPF
-504 ENFSIKQI
+504 QQFSITQI
-512 SKNGRSVAAA
+512 SKNGKSVAAA
-522 ISPDGKYVLSVVMDK
+522 ISPDGKYVLSVVMDR

-543 LNHLPTDSDTQIVPP
+543 LHHLPTDSDTQIVAP
-558 SDAIYFGPIFAPD
+558 SDALYFGPIFAPD

-591 RAPILGGT
+591 RAPILGGM

-621 YVRTGHPDADKFCLL
+621 YVRTGHPDADKFSLL
-636 TANADGSDERIL
+636 TANADGSDEKIL
-648 VKGPLIE
+648 VKGPLTE
-655 QPFYPAWTPDGK
+655 EPFYPAWTPDGK

-674 ENSGELS
+674 ENAGELS
-681 QIKMFDAASGKESK
+681 QIKMFDAATGKESK

-700 DYAPSFLTWLPSGE
+700 DYAPSFLTWLPSGA

-767 QRHVNY
+767 QRHMTY
-773 GFFNFN
+773 GFFNFP

-801 GFNWAPDGALY
+801 GFNWAPENTLY
-812 VNDGGKLLRV
+812 VNDGGKLMRV

-827 GDETVL
+827 GEENVL
-833 VNEADTVLGLPAS
+833 VSEADTILGLPAS

-865 ANIWRVNADGRDP
+865 ANIWRVNSDGRDA
-878 KQITDE
+878 KQITNE

-889 PVCSADGQ
+889 PVCSGDGQ

-905 SLEIKRAPIEGGKAE
+905 SHEIKRAPIDGGKTE
-920 VVPGTKIADAEL
+920 VVPGTNIADAEL
-932 DDTPVAIS
+932 DGTPVAIS

-948 SIHTEP
+948 SIHVEP

-962 TKIVLLNLAQNGGT
+962 TKIVLLNLGAA
-976 GGDAGGTANSA
+976 AGGGGAGGGQSGQPGGAAGSASA
-987 GASASGGKADGASG
+987 GKGAGAGKGGGKAEGAGG
-1001 AQNKGAGAAARAG
+1001 AENKGAGAAA
-1014 KGADASEGAGVGK
+1014 
-1027 GAGGAENKSGAA
+1027 
-1039 AAGAADKKGGSNAS
+1039 
-1053 AGASATNPIT
+1053 GASAASANAGAPAAK
-1063 RIIKPDQRI
+1063 RIIVPDQRI
-1072 SGAASFT
+1072 SGPATFT

-1098 LQPLDGGASAGKR
+1098 LQPIDGGAAASAKR
-1111 ITNFTTDLI
+1111 ITNFSSDLI

-1130 QLGVLQRHAVS
+1130 QLGVLQRHVVS

>member
-1 MRRGNCAQA
+1 M
-10 SFSCPPA
+10 
-17 GGACATQKQWRCVR
+17 
-31 WLSARYFAY
+31 
-40 IIWVTESD
+40 TESD
-48 PYIGREVTHYR
+48 PYIGRVVTHYR

-87 FMPLGVA
+87 FLPLGA
-94 ADPTS
+94 ALDPTS

-129 IPFIAMELMQGVTLK
+129 MPFIAMELMQGVTLK
-144 HRIANGPLRMDTL
+144 NRIASGPLRMDML

-229 ETDPNLTEP
+229 ETDPNLTSP
-238 GMALGTVAYM
+238 GTALGTVAYM

-274 ATAKQAFSGPTA
+274 ATGEAGFLGRDSGRDFQSDSRARA
-286 GVVFNQILEREPVRP
+286 GAAV
-301 SQLNPEVPPKLEEI
+301 
-315 IEKALEKDLK
+315 A
-325 LRYHTAGDMRADL
+325 A
-338 QRLKR
+338 
-343 AMESGRSGTIR
+343 ESGSAGEARRNYREGAREGSEAALSHGGRYARGFAAAEARDGIGEVGDDSRHVVRYFVRHPIRHAVRDAIRRSR
-354 AGGAFSGTPS
+354 QPRRR
-364 ETQGAAP
+364 
-371 IETPSSTPPGTPPG
+371 
-385 SGAINAQ
+385 INAQ
-392 DAGAAAAAAAD
+392 SCRCGSGCSSPTQHRVARSRRFASAEGRKRSNREFARQRRDAHGRAARLRRAAPAACVAPPN
-403 LQRGMASR
+403 QAPPR
-411 VREDLHRLKG
+411 
-421 ASEATENLQSSVA
+421 ATE
-434 TRTGARSIAEG
+434 
-445 GASGV
+445 
-450 RRTTESSATASAAVP
+450 VP
-465 REKRNPAFLIA
+465 RAQRNPAFLIA

-495 LHRAPRTPF
+495 LHRAHPMPF
-504 ENFSIKQI
+504 ENFSIRQI
-512 SKNGRSVAAA
+512 SKNGKSVAAA

-543 LNHLPTDSDTQIVPP
+543 LHHLPTDSDTQIVPP

-636 TANADGSDERIL
+636 TANADGSDEKIL
-648 VKGPLIE
+648 VKGPLTE

-681 QIKMFDAASGKESK
+681 QIKMFDAASGKEAK

-700 DYAPSFLTWLPSGE
+700 DYAPSYLTWLPSGE

-767 QRHVNY
+767 QRHMSY
-773 GFFNFN
+773 GFFNFP
-779 AAAAMAGR
+779 AAAAMAGK

-812 VNDGGKLLRV
+812 VNDGGKLMRV

-852 IVFTWAGYHNSTA
+852 IVFTWAGYHGSTA
-865 ANIWRVNADGRDP
+865 ANIWRVNSDGRDP

-905 SLEIKRAPIEGGKAE
+905 SLEIKRAPIDGGKAE

-948 SIHTEP
+948 SIHVEP

-962 TKIVLLNLAQNGGT
+962 TKIVLLNLGKMRAA
-976 GGDAGGTANSA
+976 GGDG
-987 GASASGGKADGASG
+987 SG
-1001 AQNKGAGAAARAG
+1001 ARTRAKGRPALERKPRQSGRRKRRKQARARMRVKEQVWAKAQVALKIKARARCG
-1014 KGADASEGAGVGK
+1014 QRSMRVHPLRIRSRAS
-1027 GAGGAENKSGAA
+1027 S
-1039 AAGAADKKGGSNAS
+1039 SPTNAS
-1053 AGASATNPIT
+1053 AAPLRSRPTAARWSTQCA
-1063 RIIKPDQRI
+1063 KP
-1072 SGAASFT
+1072 A
-1079 PDGRA
+1079 
-1084 LVYPVREAGVDNLW
+1084 
-1098 LQPLDGGASAGKR
+1098 
-1111 ITNFTTDLI
+1111 
-1120 DAYHFSLDGK
+1120 
-1130 QLGVLQRHAVS
+1130 
-1141 DVVLLRDTS
+1141 
-1150 K
+1150 